1 MRYWVSLIV
10 ILAAAYFCGP
20 WVSRHVPSEYNPFTP
35 LVITDP
41 PNLIIR
47 YKLRKLDNNP
57 HECLAAL
64 ERAQTEGAIQFSNAG
79 SMGGKCPLT
88 DPVRVRG
95 FGDVALS
102 SSYLASCRLA
112 LSSAMFVGQVAKP
125 LASQELGSRLV
136 KIDHLGSYACRNV
149 YNKPDARL
157 SEHATAEALDIAG
170 FELADGRH
178 LTVLKQWPQTGTEA
192 QYIHTLFTESCP
204 FFGNSIGP
212 DYNAAHANH
221 FHLGMRW
228 FGFCR

>member
-1 MRYWVSLIV
+1 MRYWVSLIL
-10 ILAAAYFCGP
+10 ILVAVYFGGP
-20 WVSRHVPSEYNPFTP
+20 WISRYVPSEYNPFTP
-35 LVITDP
+35 LAITDP
-41 PNLIIR
+41 PNLITR
-47 YKLRKLDNNP
+47 YKLRQLDNNP

-64 ERAQTEGAIQFSNAG
+64 ERAQKEGAIQFSTADDT
-79 SMGGKCPLT
+79 GGKCPLI

-95 FGDVALS
+95 FGEVTLS

-112 LSSAMFVGQVAKP
+112 LSSAMFVTQVAKP
-125 LASQELGSRLV
+125 LASQELGSRLL

-178 LTVLKQWPQTGTEA
+178 LTVLKQWQQKGTEA
-192 QYIHTLFTESCP
+192 RYIHTLFAESCP